1 MGGHEVDCVG
11 ALVLDGERLLMIRRG
26 TEPDKGRW
34 SVPGGR
40 VEPGESDADAVVREA
55 LEETGLTVAAGP
67 LAGTVRREG
76 PGGAAYVIR
85 DYRCTLAGSD
95 PADAQA
101 GDDAADVG
109 WFTPAEL
116 AGLDCTPGLLAT
128 LTEWGV
134 LPGRS

>member
-1 MGGHEVDCVG
+1 M
-11 ALVLDGERLLMIRRG
+11 
-26 TEPDKGRW
+26 GRW
-34 SVPGGR
+34 SLPGGM
-40 VEPGESDADAVVREA
+40 VVGGEADAEAVVRVA
-55 LEETGLTVAAGP
+55 GEETGLSVAAGP
-67 LAGTVRREG
+67 LAGAVRREG

-116 AGLDCTPGLLAT
+116 ADLDCTPGLLAT